1 MPVFI
6 GLLRAVNVGG
16 RSLKMQ
22 DLREVCTACQLQ
34 NVQTYLQS
42 GNVLFKTTER
52 KPKTVASK
60 LEAALERKLGFRPD
74 VILRTTAE
82 LRSVIGKNPFAERRD
97 VQPNKLHVLFL
108 ADELGDDTRKA
119 LLALKP
125 DGEELRCGDRE
136 LYIYFPEGMGRSKF
150 MPRVSRLL
158 KNSATARNWNTVT
171 KLLELADQL

>member
-22 DLREVCTACQLQ
+22 DLREVCMACELQ
-34 NVQTYLQS
+34 NVHTYLQS
-42 GNVLFKTTER
+42 GNVLFKATER
-52 KPKTVASK
+52 KPKTVASI

-74 VILRTTAE
+74 VILRTTDE
-82 LRSVIGKNPFAERRD
+82 LRTVISKNPFAKRRD
-97 VQPNKLHVLFL
+97 IAPNKLHVLFL
-108 ADELGDDTRKA
+108 ADELGENTRKA
-119 LLALKP
+119 LLALES
-125 DGEELRCGDRE
+125 DGEELRCGGRE
-136 LYIYFPEGMGRSKF
+136 LYIYFPEGIGRSRF